1 MRGRRGTNCLRCM
14 ALSPLQR
21 LRVCLLALLLLVGVG
36 TLGYMLLEGW
46 RPLEALYMT
55 VITLS
60 TVGFREVKPLNPPG
74 MAFTMGLIGTG
85 VGVMAYAAGTLGRL
99 IIEGEL
105 AGVLGRRRMQ
115 RSIDALRDH
124 FVVCGYGRVGK
135 VVARELAAAGLPLV
149 IVDTSADRIAEA
161 EARGY
166 LCLRGDAT
174 SEEVLERAGIARA
187 RGLLSC
193 VGSDAD
199 NLYITLTARGLN
211 PQLFIIARTA
221 SEEAERK
228 LRWAGANRTISPHL
242 LGGMRMAQAI
252 LQPHLLDF
260 IEVTTARQSRE
271 LQMEEVEVRPGSW
284 LAGKTVREADLRGAF
299 GLLIITV
306 KRPDGTMIINPPP
319 EERLE
324 EGDLLI
330 VIGEREALQKLEHT
344 LQGSSGTTR

>member
-1 MRGRRGTNCLRCM
+1 M
-14 ALSPLQR
+14 ALTPLQR
-21 LRVCLLALLLLVGVG
+21 LRVCLAALLLLVGAG
-36 TLGYMLLEGW
+36 TLGYVLLEGW
-46 RPLEALYMT
+46 SPLEALYMT

-60 TVGFREVKPLNPPG
+60 TVGFREVRPLDASG
-74 MAFTMGLIGTG
+74 MGFTIGLIGTG
-85 VGVMAYAAGTLGRL
+85 VGVMAYAASTLARL

-105 AGVLGRRRMQ
+105 VGVLGRRRMQ
-115 RSIDALRDH
+115 RSIDALCDH
-124 FVVCGYGRVGK
+124 FIICGYGRMGK
-135 VVARELAAAGLPLV
+135 VVARELAAAGMPLV
-149 IVDTSADRIAEA
+149 VVDAAPDRVAEA
-161 EARGY
+161 EARGH
-166 LCLRGDAT
+166 LCIRGDAT
-174 SEEVLERAGIARA
+174 SEEVLERAGIVRA

-228 LRWAGANRTISPHL
+228 LRWAGANRTVSPHL

-252 LQPHLLDF
+252 LQPHLVDF
-260 IEVTTARQSRE
+260 NEGTTARQSAE

-284 LAGKTVREADLRGAF
+284 LAGRTVREANLRGEF

-319 EERLE
+319 EARLE

-330 VIGEREALQKLEHT
+330 VIGEREALERLERT
-344 LQGSSGTTR
+344 LQAPSGTSR